1 MKNLLA
7 CCGFALAVLFSQQV
21 AKSAAVVTVSVVGDS
36 VVADGSGTLNLAALT
51 FDSNGDFG
59 GARLGPVSGTI
70 VVGPAGPTTVSIYTG
85 INFGGAFG
93 GGTQTDAGT
102 PSGSGD
108 TFGVGLGAFPELI
121 VPVGYVSGS
130 ALSGKTT
137 WSAVNMG
144 NLDLTAGTYV
154 WTWGTGSTADSLTLK
169 VDTTGAAAVPE
180 PGTYGLLALTGL
192 GLLAF
197 RRRIRD

>member
-7 CCGFALAVLFSQQV
+7 CCGFALAVLLSQQN

-36 VVADGSGTLNLAALT
+36 VVADGSGSLNLAALT

-59 GARLGPVSGTI
+59 GARLDPVSGVI
-70 VVGPAGPTTVSIYTG
+70 SVGPAGPASVSIYTG
-85 INFGGAFG
+85 IKFGGAFG
-93 GGTQTDAGT
+93 GGSQTDAGS

-108 TFGVGLGAFPELI
+108 IFGVGLGAFPELT
-121 VPVGYVSGS
+121 VPEGYVSGS

-137 WSAVNMG
+137 WANVNMG

-154 WTWGTGSTADSLTLK
+154 WTWGTGGTADSLTLK
-169 VDTTGAAAVPE
+169 VDTTSASAVPE
-180 PGTYGLLALTGL
+180 PGTYALFALTGL
-192 GLLAF
+192 GLIAF
-197 RRRIRD
+197 RRRIRE